1 MLLNNQPC
9 DVPIKGI
16 TRINKWDIR
25 TIRLGQCVLSGW
37 INAFCRITFFWVA
50 NRKNARKRKGNHK
63 SGAKL
68 TLMRSHLSMSGH
80 KLYCTQTLLHR
91 LKDAPFATDTD
102 KHTNIPTLS
111 IALTASTVH
120 RYPSLIC
127 TFHVRWPIVW
137 KSHIFR

>member
-1 MLLNNQPC
+1 MRIERMDKRVNVSFVESPFFEWRIARMLE
-9 DVPIKGI
+9 KEREI
-16 TRINKWDIR
+16 TN
-25 TIRLGQCVLSGW
+25 LGQ
-37 INAFCRITFFWVA
+37 
-50 NRKNARKRKGNHK
+50 
-63 SGAKL
+63 KL

-127 TFHVRWPIVW
+127 TFHVR
-137 KSHIFR
+137 